1 MLSKT
6 ETLTAITVLENN
18 TVRYGIETKVMD
30 DDNLIASSVNY
41 FDVNQGDDISGL
53 DAKVQAVCFA
63 VHENTSGGA

>member
-18 TVRYGIETKVMD
+18 TVRYGIETRVMD
-30 DDNLIASSVNY
+30 GDTLIASSVNY

-53 DAKVQAVCFA
+53 DAKVQAVCSA
-63 VHENTSGGA
+63 VQNSSGGA